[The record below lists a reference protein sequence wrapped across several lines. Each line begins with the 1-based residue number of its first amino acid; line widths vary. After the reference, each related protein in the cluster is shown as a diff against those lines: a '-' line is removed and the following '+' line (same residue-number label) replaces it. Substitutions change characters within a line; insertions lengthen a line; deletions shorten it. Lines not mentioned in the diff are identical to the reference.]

1 MKCTY
6 CHTEIADK
14 ALICYRCGRSTTD
27 PRIKPPSGE
36 SLFAHRRRSRLPA
49 IAVVVLVIVV
59 ALLLAWF
66 FYTRESRV
74 VDSGVTA
81 PAIAASIIEEGIVP
95 ELVHTLWTML

>member
-1 MKCTY
+1 MICKY

-14 ALICYRCGRSTTD
+14 ALICFRCGRSTTE

-49 IAVVVLVIVV
+49 MAVLALVIVV

-66 FYTRESRV
+66 FYTRQSRV
-74 VDSGVTA
+74 VESGVAA

-95 ELVHTLWTML
+95 LVHTSWTMR